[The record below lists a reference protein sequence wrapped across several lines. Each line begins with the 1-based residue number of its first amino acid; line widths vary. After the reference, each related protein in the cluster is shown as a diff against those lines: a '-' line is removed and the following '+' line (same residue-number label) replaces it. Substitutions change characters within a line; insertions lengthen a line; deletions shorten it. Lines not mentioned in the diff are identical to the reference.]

1 MKKNRKILK
10 QILATLI
17 VMTMLPSVTTVA
29 NTKNEKKQN
38 IETRKEY
45 VVFNDELDSKKIRKK
60 SLTKM
65 EVEEFKQE
73 NEDIIIEKNIKFKA
87 SWNENYVDPEA
98 VSDDWNLNMINV
110 NDSGDEI
117 VAEDKIKMQLLILE

>member
-10 QILATLI
+10 QILTTLI

-45 VVFNDELDSKKIRKK
+45 VVLMMN
-60 SLTKM
+60 
-65 EVEEFKQE
+65 
-73 NEDIIIEKNIKFKA
+73 
-87 SWNENYVDPEA
+87 
-98 VSDDWNLNMINV
+98 
-110 NDSGDEI
+110 
-117 VAEDKIKMQLLILE
+117 

>member
-65 EVEEFKQE
+65 EVEEF
-73 NEDIIIEKNIKFKA
+73 
-87 SWNENYVDPEA
+87 
-98 VSDDWNLNMINV
+98 
-110 NDSGDEI
+110 
-117 VAEDKIKMQLLILE
+117 